1 MTSIPSKAVQGYPKR
16 RSRLLREIPLHLYLL
31 PGVILLIL
39 FAYIPMMGLVIA
51 FQNFTVF
58 KGWFAADFVGMKNFL
73 YVMKLPNFWNVVNN
87 TIVISL
93 WKIVLNMLVP
103 IVVALLLNELRGVR
117 YKRVLQ
123 TAMYL
128 PYFLSWVIFGGV
140 ISDMLASEGVVNHL
154 LQQMNLSPVNFMT
167 NSNNFQSMLV
177 VTEIWKNFGFNTIIY
192 MAALTA
198 IDPTHYEAA
207 MIDGA
212 NRWQQTLHVT
222 LPGMLSVIVMLGTLS
237 LGNVLNAG
245 FEQVLVLYNNLVL
258 DKADIIDTFVYRLG
272 LEQAKYSVSTAVGLF
287 KSIVSF
293 FLITASYYL
302 AYRFADY
309 RIF

>member
-302 AYRFADY
+302 AYRSADY

>member
-1 MTSIPSKAVQGYPKR
+1 MTTTSTLFSVGNTKR
-16 RSRLLREIPLHLYLL
+16 LSRLKQELPLHLYLL
-31 PGVILLIL
+31 PGIVLLIL
-39 FAYIPMMGLVIA
+39 FSYIPMVGLSIA
-51 FQNFTVF
+51 FQNFKVF
-58 KGWFAADFVGMKNFL
+58 KGWFAADFVGLKHFS
-73 YVMKLPNFWNVVNN
+73 YVMNLPNFWNVVRN
-87 TIVISL
+87 TVYIAL
-93 WKIVLNMLVP
+93 WKIALNMIVP
-103 IVVALLLNELRGVR
+103 IIIALMLNEMRGTR
-117 YKRVLQ
+117 YKRTLQ

-140 ISDMLASEGVVNHL
+140 ISDMLASDGVVNVL
-154 LQQMNLSPVNFMT
+154 LQRVGANPVNFMT
-167 NSNNFQSMLV
+167 DSNNFRTVLI
-177 VTEIWKNFGFNTIIY
+177 VTEVWKNFGFNTIIY
-192 MAALTA
+192 MAALTS
-198 IDPTHYEAA
+198 IDLTQYEAA

-212 NRWQQTLHVT
+212 NRWQQTWHIT
-222 LPGMLSVIVMLGTLS
+222 LPGMLSVIIMLGTLS

-245 FEQVLVLYNNLVL
+245 FEQVLVLYNKLVI
-258 DKADIIDTFVYRLG
+258 DKADIIDTYVYRLG